1 MIRFAISKTMPMSC
15 SQNRIVSPSPEDSF
29 RIRRMHR
36 SVSSGAIPAVGSSRM
51 SSSGFPPSATA
62 ISRTFWSPWESRSLR
77 ASRLPASPTL
87 SRIEST
93 SSPAI
98 PFTAG
103 KTRKVLR
110 SRERTAS
117 WTFSKTES
125 LGKMLTT
132 WKEREIPIRQTT
144 WGGSPEISL
153 PLYRIRPESGAR
165 CPVIRGNS
173 VVFPAPLGPMTA
185 TISPRATSR
194 FAPFTARNPPNDR
207 TADPTLS
214 TARLHGAE
222 PADDVP
228 EHSVGQEDDHQG
240 EDDAE
245 DEGPVGGVVAR
256 EHPEQHEDRGAGERP
271 EERVHPAQQA
281 HDEHLE
287 GEGPEHHVRED
298 RVVDHDEEGAR
309 HPSEEAGD
317 PDGRELVQPHVDADR
332 RRPDRVV
339 PDPLQRHAEGGRRDA
354 AHRGE
359 AEDGHGQ
366 GEIVRAA
373 RRPDR
378 VGKGDAVDAVVSPRE
393 GVPAVDRRPDEGPE
407 GDLEHAEIELGEAH
421 ADGADGQAEKG
432 RGQRAD
438 DEGEGG

>member
-15 SQNRIVSPSPEDSF
+15 SQNRIVSPSSEESF
-29 RIRRMHR
+29 RIRQMHR

-51 SSSGFPPSATA
+51 RSSGFPPSATA
-62 ISRTFWSPWESRSLR
+62 ISRTFWSPWESSSLPTYRRSY
-77 ASRLPASPTL
+77 SPTFR
-87 SRIEST
+87 RIEWT
-93 SSPAI
+93 SSAAI
-98 PFTAG
+98 PFTAE
-103 KTRKVLR
+103 KIRKVLR

-117 WTFSKTES
+117 WTFSKTVS

-132 WKEREIPIRQTT
+132 WKEREIPFRQMT
-144 WGGSPEISL
+144 WGGSPEMSL
-153 PLYRIRPESGAR
+153 PLYRIRPESGTR
-165 CPVIRGNS
+165 CPVIRWNS

-207 TADPTLS
+207 TADSTLS
-214 TARLHGAE
+214 TARLPGAE

-332 RRPDRVV
+332 RRADRIV
-339 PDPLQRHAEGGRRDA
+339 PDSLQRHAEGGRGDAVHRD
-354 AHRGE
+354 E

-366 GEIVRAA
+366 REIVR
-373 RRPDR
+373 PDGGPQR
-378 VGKGDAVDAVVSPRE
+378 VGKRDPVDPVVPT
-393 GVPAVDRRPDEGPE
+393 
-407 GDLEHAEIELGEAH
+407 
-421 ADGADGQAEKG
+421 
-432 RGQRAD
+432 
-438 DEGEGG
+438 GEG